1 METISTGYWKLS
13 SRAATLTATQSN
25 NDQDNRFSQHEQE
38 TPDVRIQS
46 ARFQTRRH
54 SHVAARAF
62 HFDKISAMMPMYD
75 PKPVL
80 ITSDGRTTTTEIAAR
95 PECDLKYALPLK
107 ACARHVYVAVDFA
120 LIVLDRSIDGKG
132 LSRKYVR
139 GSASGVVRR
148 ADRWQY
154 LIDNNQRTA
163 VAALSDGAT
172 RQLGTNITAT

>member
-1 METISTGYWKLS
+1 MSGSNPLASKPEDI
-13 SRAATLTATQSN
+13 LTSPLE
-25 NDQDNRFSQHEQE
+25 RF
-38 TPDVRIQS
+38 
-46 ARFQTRRH
+46 H
-54 SHVAARAF
+54 S
-62 HFDKISAMMPMYD
+62 DKISAMMPVYD
-75 PKPVL
+75 PKPVP

-95 PECDLKYALPLK
+95 LECDLKYGLPLK
-107 ACARHVYVAVDFA
+107 ASARHVYVAGDFA

-132 LSRKYVR
+132 LSRKYVG

-148 ADRWQY
+148 ADRRWQY